1 MKLLLVALLM
11 LSGCT
16 AHTVRAPDHRP
27 DVLHLETR
35 QIERS
40 CGVAEGSLLHPT
52 SSGDIEVWSTAG
64 ADLAYAKFAC
74 VWAAVQNAR
83 LSERGIK
90 VILVGE
96 VVAG

>member
-1 MKLLLVALLM
+1 MKPRLVALLM

-16 AHTVRAPDHRP
+16 AHAPDQRP
-27 DVLHLETR
+27 DGLQLETR

-52 SSGDIEVWSTAG
+52 SSGDLEVWSTSG
-64 ADLAYAKFAC
+64 ADLAYAKFDC
-74 VWAAVQNAR
+74 VWTAVQKAG

-90 VILVGE
+90 IVLMGQD
-96 VVAG
+96 APQ